1 MFATGYYYDAARS
14 KANELCQG
22 FSLLATASQEDF
34 RTAARQFV
42 ENFEAKDQMEVQVI
56 NSSGMVLYTSN
67 GFEPSQDPM
76 PDYTAALTAKTHTAW
91 ATSRTQLGESVLAQT
106 TVLGDYGNG
115 SNGAVRW
122 VISLS
127 RVNKNIV
134 TLIVICV
141 LIGLGI
147 ILFTAISGLYFVQS
161 IVRPVQ
167 KVSDAARKIAM
178 GDFNARI
185 EGGDKDEIGELCDT
199 INYMA
204 SELSQSET
212 LKNNFISSVS
222 HELRTPLTAIK
233 GWGETAKMAVGSDD
247 ELVKKG
253 LEVVLKESERLTGL
267 VEDLL
272 DFSRMQSG
280 RLSVRKAQIQLP
292 PVVQEAAAMYTEVAR
307 KSGLEFTVLC
317 PAELPPIMGDAGRLK
332 QVFINIIDN
341 AIKYSTAGGHVLVEV
356 HEEEGC
362 LYVKV
367 SDTGVGIPEQD
378 IDRVKEKFFKSNT
391 TVRGSGIGLA
401 VADEIIK
408 QHNGLLFLESKENVG
423 TTVTVVLPEYSPEEK
438 PTEQA

>member
-1 MFATGYYYDAARS
+1 
-14 KANELCQG
+14 
-22 FSLLATASQEDF
+22 
-34 RTAARQFV
+34 
-42 ENFEAKDQMEVQVI
+42 
-56 NSSGMVLYTSN
+56 
-67 GFEPSQDPM
+67 
-76 PDYTAALTAKTHTAW
+76 
-91 ATSRTQLGESVLAQT
+91 
-106 TVLGDYGNG
+106 
-115 SNGAVRW
+115 
-122 VISLS
+122 
-127 RVNKNIV
+127 
-134 TLIVICV
+134 
-141 LIGLGI
+141 
-147 ILFTAISGLYFVQS
+147 
-161 IVRPVQ
+161 
-167 KVSDAARKIAM
+167 
-178 GDFNARI
+178 
-185 EGGDKDEIGELCDT
+185 
-199 INYMA
+199 
-204 SELSQSET
+204 
-212 LKNNFISSVS
+212 
-222 HELRTPLTAIK
+222 
-233 GWGETAKMAVGSDD
+233 MAVGSDD

-438 PTEQA
+438 PTDQA